1 MSQALGKRLQKIA
14 AGIFLIAAI
23 MLLPSCGARE
33 LEDRE
38 FVQAME
44 IDLQDEKLVGGFGGF
59 LVEAD
64 TVEGIQRSYQ
74 DQIERFL
81 DLGHVKVLV
90 LGKNLIKEEERLRQ
104 VMEELALKPALARN
118 ILVLSYH
125 YEDGKSY
132 LNKLEEKGVVP
143 GEYLSNLYKNNPY
156 KKQESTATLG
166 DLMSYMASV

>member
-1 MSQALGKRLQKIA
+1 MSCSLGKRMQKMA
-14 AGIFLIAAI
+14 AGILLIAAAG
-23 MLLPSCGARE
+23 LLSGCQARE

-44 IDLQDEKLVGGFGGF
+44 IDLQNGKLVGGFGGF

-64 TVEGIQRSYQ
+64 TVEGLQRSYQ

-81 DLGHVKVLV
+81 DLGHIKVLV
-90 LGKNLIKEEERLRQ
+90 LGKELIKEEERLGQ
-104 VMEELALKPALARN
+104 VMAELAQRPVFARN
-118 ILVLSYH
+118 ILVLSYN